1 MTISGDTVGTAGD
14 ELQLICTVTTVDNL
28 VESALFTVQWSG
40 DSVGS
45 DEVTEDNTTNSG
57 VSTLTF
63 NPLLT
68 SHGAQ
73 YTCQAMINISSINV
87 MVTGSNSIDI
97 MVQSKLIKT
106 HKDNNDDIS
115 PVPSPVVMV
124 SVMESMLVSGSS
136 LSLICSI
143 QPTSV
148 TTATTV
154 IFSWNAPNNG
164 TINAVNET
172 SVELMI
178 SSVVTADSGEY
189 ICSATLT
196 DSSNS
201 MYVIDSEP
209 ATATAIVIVSKCSCH
224 LWLRH

>member
-1 MTISGDTVGTAGD
+1 MTISGNTVGTAGD
-14 ELQLICTVTTVDNL
+14 KLQLTCNVTTVDNL
-28 VESALFTVQWSG
+28 VESALVTVQWSG

-45 DEVTEDNTTNSG
+45 DGVTEDNTTDNG

-63 NPLLT
+63 NPLLA

-73 YTCQAMINISSINV
+73 YTCQAMINISSISV
-87 MVTGSNSIDI
+87 MMTSINSIAI
-97 MVQSKLIKT
+97 MVQSKLMKT
-106 HKDNNDDIS
+106 HDDSIINDDDIS

-124 SVMESMLVSGSS
+124 SPISSMLVSGSS

-154 IFSWNAPNNG
+154 IFSWNAPNNIYD
-164 TINAVNET
+164 TVDSVTDT

-178 SSVVTADSGEY
+178 SSVMTADSGDY
-189 ICSATLT
+189 ICSATIT
-196 DSSNS
+196 DSSDS
-201 MYVIDSEP
+201 MYIIDSEP
-209 ATATAIVIVSKCSCH
+209 ATATASVIVSK
-224 LWLRH
+224 